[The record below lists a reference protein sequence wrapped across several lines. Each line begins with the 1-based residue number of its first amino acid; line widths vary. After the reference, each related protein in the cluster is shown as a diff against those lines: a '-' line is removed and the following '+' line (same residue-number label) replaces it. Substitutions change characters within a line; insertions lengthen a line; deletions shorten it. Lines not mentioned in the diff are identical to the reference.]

1 MIQESLSCPT
11 NTITF
16 AIEKALRA
24 TAPHFNDFFTEQIAP
39 QNIKYEI
46 IGDTLHLILT
56 DIGADIATLEQ
67 DLREHELYQFRYAK
81 QIGEI
86 LGGE

>member
-16 AIEKALRA
+16 AIERALNNA
-24 TAPHFNDFFTEQIAP
+24 APYCREFLTEQIAP

-67 DLREHELYQFRYAK
+67 DLWEHELYQCRYAK
-81 QIGEI
+81 QLGEI